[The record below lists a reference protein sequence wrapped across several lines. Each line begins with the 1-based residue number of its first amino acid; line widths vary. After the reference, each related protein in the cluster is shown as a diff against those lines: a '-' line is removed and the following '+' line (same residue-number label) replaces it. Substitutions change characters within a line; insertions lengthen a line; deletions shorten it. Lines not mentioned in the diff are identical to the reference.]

1 MKDNALYR
9 YSLLLLLITLVSC
22 NGVNYNEKMI
32 SKEKDDSVKKEI
44 VGVWELFKKS
54 YSPSEN
60 PVLITPNN
68 LEYLEIKSD
77 GQCQDDNQN
86 SLWFLSYTSDYVI
99 DSTSKVIFS
108 QIRNLTPSSWGYFD
122 RTILSYQAKIIVENK
137 IKYLYLT
144 SLNNSGTKV
153 YQRKN

>member
-1 MKDNALYR
+1 MKDNAPYR
-9 YSLLLLLITLVSC
+9 YSLLLLLIILVSC
-22 NGVNYNEKMI
+22 NAVNYDEKMI
-32 SKEKDDSVKKEI
+32 SKEKDDSIKKEI

-54 YSPSEN
+54 YHPSEN
-60 PVLITPNN
+60 PVLITPSN

-77 GQCQDDNQN
+77 GQCRDDNQN
-86 SLWFLSYTSDYVI
+86 SIWFLSYTADYVI

-108 QIRNLTPSSWGYFD
+108 QISNLTANSWGSYD
-122 RTILSYQAKIIVENK
+122 RTILSYQAKIVVENN